1 MNTPRRAPRV
11 PPEGGRTLRP
21 GKAGSV
27 GALDGGPSRRTSGLR
42 TWAEALPRETRD
54 TLFLLAVVGWVVFM
68 QVSNVPWWC
77 SVLTAGVLVWR
88 ATLALRG
95 QPLPRWPWRLGLLVL
110 ASAFTWATHGTLLG
124 QDAGVTLVV
133 VLLALKT
140 LEMRA
145 RRDAFV
151 VFFLAFFTLLT
162 HFFHSQS
169 LLTAAGILIALL
181 GLLTALVNAHMPV
194 GRPPLA
200 QAARIAVGM
209 AAMGAPIMLV
219 LFLLFPRISPLW
231 GVPGD
236 DRGRSGLSGTMRVGQ
251 IAELVLDDSIA
262 MRLRFEGAPPAQGEL
277 YFRGPVL
284 SAFDGVEW
292 RPSRSEFPL
301 SMALPSELAVSGEP
315 VRYEVTM
322 EPNRRPW
329 VFLLEAA
336 TEPPDLPGMRVRM
349 TNELQWLTDRP
360 IGSLVRY
367 SATSHTSFRH
377 GPREHT
383 VALQD
388 HVTLPPGYNPR
399 TLAFAQELRRMH
411 GSGPEATPRLVD
423 AVMERLRSGGYTYTL
438 EPGVYG
444 QHTADEFWFDRR
456 MGFCEHIASSF
467 VILMR
472 ALDIPARIVT
482 GYQGG
487 ELNGLDGYWTVRQRD
502 AHAWTEVWHAGQG
515 WVRVDPTSAVAPGR
529 TGSLQRLDA
538 PEGAFAGALRNLN
551 PGVAAQLRGAW
562 EAVNNSWNQWVLNYT
577 QGRQLDLLKNLGFSS
592 PGWNDLAYVLIGVVV
607 AVSLIGAAWALWERQ
622 QHDPWLRLLQR
633 ARSRLAP
640 LGVDSADH
648 TPPRELALR
657 VQLRW
662 GQAEAAQRVAQW
674 LLRLEAQRYARPGDA
689 TTPNLATLQREF
701 RQLAWPRKD
710 PV

>member
-1 MNTPRRAPRV
+1 MNTLHRNN
-11 PPEGGRTLRP
+11 
-21 GKAGSV
+21 
-27 GALDGGPSRRTSGLR
+27 GLR
-42 TWAEALPRETRD
+42 AWLEALPRETRD
-54 TLFLLAVVGWVVFM
+54 TLFLLAVVGWVVLM
-68 QVSNVPWWC
+68 QVAHVPWWC
-77 SVLTAGVLVWR
+77 SALTGGVLVWR

-95 QPLPRWPWRLGLLVL
+95 RPLPRWPWRLGLLVV
-110 ASAFTWATHGTLLG
+110 ASAATWATHGTLLG

-169 LLTAAGILIALL
+169 LLTAAGILVALL

-200 QAARIAVGM
+200 QAARIAAGM
-209 AAMGAPIMLV
+209 AVMGAPIMLV

-236 DRGRSGLSGTMRVGQ
+236 DRGRSGLSATMRVGQ
-251 IAELVLDDSIA
+251 IAELVLDESIA
-262 MRLRFEGAPPAQGEL
+262 VRLRFEGSPPPQSEL

-292 RPSRSEFPL
+292 RPTRSDFPVA
-301 SMALPSELAVSGEP
+301 MALQNGLTVSGPP

-322 EPNRRPW
+322 EPSRRPW
-329 VFLLEAA
+329 LFLLEAA
-336 TEPPDLPGMRVRM
+336 TEPPEVPEMRVRM

-377 GPREHT
+377 GPLEHT

-388 HVTLPPGYNPR
+388 HVALPPGYNPR
-399 TLAFAQELRRMH
+399 TLAFAQELRRAH

-423 AVMERLRSGGYTYTL
+423 AVMERLRTGGYVYTL

-487 ELNGLDGYWTVRQRD
+487 ELNGVDGYWTVRQRD

-515 WVRVDPTSAVAPGR
+515 WVRVDPTSAVEPGR
-529 TGSLQRLDA
+529 TGSLQRLGA
-538 PEGAFAGALRNLN
+538 PEGALAGALRNIN
-551 PGVAAQLRGAW
+551 PGIAAQLRATW

-577 QGRQLDLLKNLGFSS
+577 QGRQLDLLKNLGFTS
-592 PGWNDLAYVLIGVVV
+592 PSWADLAYALIGVVV
-607 AVSLIGAAWALWERQ
+607 AASLIGAAWTLWERQ

-633 ARSRLAP
+633 ARARLST

-648 TPPRELALR
+648 TPPRELAMR
-657 VQLRW
+657 VQQRW
-662 GQAEAAQRVAQW
+662 GQADAAQRVAQW
-674 LLRLEAQRYARPGDA
+674 LLQLEAQRYARPGDA
-689 TTPNLATLQREF
+689 TLPNLATLQREF